1 MILYSLVVLLIAI
14 LPVAMFF
21 KNASGFRTAC
31 SEQEWL
37 NLASSERVSILIPAR
52 NEAASIGHAIDAI
65 LSNGHLN
72 FEVLVLDDHSDD
84 ETASQVQSFGA
95 RDSRVRLLESNALPA
110 LWNGKQHACWQLA
123 NHSKFEWLLFL
134 DADVRLT
141 KDAVS
146 LCCGAKAKSGTTDQ
160 RLSYAGDWN
169 IGRKDSHSINAL
181 YSARLPAYR
190 SNAIFNGSWAG
201 SGMRATFLCRQAGV
215 HVDRR
220 PFSDSEF
227 PTRWHTI
234 ATCLSPSWVSNR
246 HLRCDRH
253 CPLPNVHLDQGSLQ
267 WFTQKR
273 DGGHCQR
280 AIDCTFYNTINRRL
294 RLARSFI
301 SLGLPSKRTFDC
313 TGNSIC
319 GVWNIVCTEAYCLHA
334 IPPILLWCI
343 VASVWSS
350 LLCCAPMGRHFS
362 KTTRPDNQVERTIVV
377 YLVQHYIHPDGLAGQ
392 KDTYYRSNPEV

>member
-123 NHSKFEWLLFL
+123 NNSKFEWLLFL

-146 LCCGAKAKSGTTDQ
+146 RCVAEQKRSQAPLISGFPMQETGTLAEKILIPLMHYVLLGYLPIDRMRSSMGVGLAAGCGQLFFADKQVYMSIGGHSAIRNSRHDGIQLPRAFRRAGYRTDIFDATDIA
-160 RLSYAGDWN
+160 RCRMYTSTKEVCNGLL
-169 IGRKDSHSINAL
+169 KNATEGIAN
-181 YSARLPAYR
+181 ARLIVPFTILLIGGSVLPGPSLVLGYLASAPSTALAILFVAFGISFVPRLIACKRFHQSYFGAVLHPFGVVCFVALQWV
-190 SNAIFNGSWAG
+190 AIF
-201 SGMRATFLCRQAGV
+201 R
-215 HVDRR
+215 
-220 PFSDSEF
+220 
-227 PTRWHTI
+227 
-234 ATCLSPSWVSNR
+234 
-246 HLRCDRH
+246 
-253 CPLPNVHLDQGSLQ
+253 
-267 WFTQKR
+267 KR
-273 DGGHCQR
+273 
-280 AIDCTFYNTINRRL
+280 
-294 RLARSFI
+294 
-301 SLGLPSKRTFDC
+301 LGLTTKWR
-313 TGNSIC
+313 
-319 GVWNIVCTEAYCLHA
+319 
-334 IPPILLWCI
+334 
-343 VASVWSS
+343 
-350 LLCCAPMGRHFS
+350 GRS
-362 KTTRPDNQVERTIVV
+362 
-377 YLVQHYIHPDGLAGQ
+377 
-392 KDTYYRSNPEV
+392 

>member
-21 KNASGFRTAC
+21 KNTSGFRTDC

-123 NHSKFEWLLFL
+123 NNSKFEWLLFL

-146 LCCGAKAKSGTTDQ
+146 RCVAEQKRSQAPLISGFPMQETGTLAEKILIPLMHYVLLGYLPIDRMRSSMGVGLAAGCGQLFFADKQVYMSIGGHSAIRNSRHDGIQLPRAFRRAGYRTDIFDATDIA
-160 RLSYAGDWN
+160 RCRMYTSTKEVCNGLL
-169 IGRKDSHSINAL
+169 KNATEGIAN
-181 YSARLPAYR
+181 ARLIVPFTILLIGGSVLPGPSLVLGYLASAPSTALAILFVAFGISFVPRLIACMRFHQSYFGAVLHPFGVVCFVALQWV
-190 SNAIFNGSWAG
+190 AIF
-201 SGMRATFLCRQAGV
+201 R
-215 HVDRR
+215 
-220 PFSDSEF
+220 
-227 PTRWHTI
+227 
-234 ATCLSPSWVSNR
+234 
-246 HLRCDRH
+246 
-253 CPLPNVHLDQGSLQ
+253 
-267 WFTQKR
+267 KR
-273 DGGHCQR
+273 
-280 AIDCTFYNTINRRL
+280 
-294 RLARSFI
+294 
-301 SLGLPSKRTFDC
+301 LGLTTKWR
-313 TGNSIC
+313 
-319 GVWNIVCTEAYCLHA
+319 
-334 IPPILLWCI
+334 
-343 VASVWSS
+343 
-350 LLCCAPMGRHFS
+350 GRS
-362 KTTRPDNQVERTIVV
+362 
-377 YLVQHYIHPDGLAGQ
+377 
-392 KDTYYRSNPEV
+392 

>member
-84 ETASQVQSFGA
+84 ETASQVQSFVA

-123 NHSKFEWLLFL
+123 NNSKFEWLLFL

-146 LCCGAKAKSGTTDQ
+146 RCVAEQKRSQAPLISGFPMQETGTLAEKILIPLMHYVLLGYLPIDRMRSSMGVGLAAGCGQLFFADKQVYMSIGGHSAIRNSRHDGIQLPRAFRRAGYRTDIFDATDIA
-160 RLSYAGDWN
+160 RCRMYTSTKEVCNGLL
-169 IGRKDSHSINAL
+169 KNATEGIAN
-181 YSARLPAYR
+181 ARLIVPFTILLIGGSVLPGPSLVLGYLASAPSTALAILFVAFGISFVPRLIACKRFHQSYFGAVLHPFGVVCFVALQWV
-190 SNAIFNGSWAG
+190 AIF
-201 SGMRATFLCRQAGV
+201 R
-215 HVDRR
+215 
-220 PFSDSEF
+220 
-227 PTRWHTI
+227 
-234 ATCLSPSWVSNR
+234 
-246 HLRCDRH
+246 
-253 CPLPNVHLDQGSLQ
+253 
-267 WFTQKR
+267 KR
-273 DGGHCQR
+273 
-280 AIDCTFYNTINRRL
+280 
-294 RLARSFI
+294 
-301 SLGLPSKRTFDC
+301 LGLTTKWR
-313 TGNSIC
+313 
-319 GVWNIVCTEAYCLHA
+319 
-334 IPPILLWCI
+334 
-343 VASVWSS
+343 
-350 LLCCAPMGRHFS
+350 GRS
-362 KTTRPDNQVERTIVV
+362 
-377 YLVQHYIHPDGLAGQ
+377 
-392 KDTYYRSNPEV
+392 

>member
-84 ETASQVQSFGA
+84 ETASQVQSFVA

-123 NHSKFEWLLFL
+123 NNSKFEWLLFL

-146 LCCGAKAKSGTTDQ
+146 RCVAEQKRSQAPLISGFPMQETGTLAEKILIPLMHYVLLGYLPIDRMRSSMGVGLAAGCGQLFFADKQVYMSIGGHSAIWNSRHDGIQLPRAFRRAGYRTDIFDATDIA
-160 RLSYAGDWN
+160 RCRMYTSTKEVCNGLL
-169 IGRKDSHSINAL
+169 KNATEGIAN
-181 YSARLPAYR
+181 ARLIVPFTILLIGGSVLPGPSLVLGYLASAPSTAMAILFVAFGISFVPRLIACKRFHQSYFGAVLHPFGVVCFVALQWV
-190 SNAIFNGSWAG
+190 AIF
-201 SGMRATFLCRQAGV
+201 R
-215 HVDRR
+215 
-220 PFSDSEF
+220 
-227 PTRWHTI
+227 
-234 ATCLSPSWVSNR
+234 
-246 HLRCDRH
+246 
-253 CPLPNVHLDQGSLQ
+253 
-267 WFTQKR
+267 KR
-273 DGGHCQR
+273 
-280 AIDCTFYNTINRRL
+280 
-294 RLARSFI
+294 
-301 SLGLPSKRTFDC
+301 LGLTTKWR
-313 TGNSIC
+313 
-319 GVWNIVCTEAYCLHA
+319 
-334 IPPILLWCI
+334 
-343 VASVWSS
+343 
-350 LLCCAPMGRHFS
+350 GRS
-362 KTTRPDNQVERTIVV
+362 
-377 YLVQHYIHPDGLAGQ
+377 
-392 KDTYYRSNPEV
+392 